1 MEEIV
6 FEDGSGLRGDD
17 ACVTSVRDAETGTWT
32 AAEPG
37 RTFYDAHGRPWP
49 ACDAT
54 AAVATLPDTAVAPPV
69 GPDLT
74 GPIVVIVLLVTLVT
88 DRVRAR

>member
-1 MEEIV
+1 MEPTPRPIM
-6 FEDGSGLRGDD
+6 EDDPGWDCRTMGNLMCGPDD
-17 ACVTSVRDAETGTWT
+17 P
-32 AAEPG
+32 PG
-37 RTFYDAHGRPWP
+37 AVSAH
-49 ACDAT
+49 T
-54 AAVATLPDTAVAPPV
+54 MTLPDTAVAPPV